1 MEMKELLIILVVVLV
16 VFGAKKLRSV
26 GEDLGHAVRGFKKA
40 MNDGE
45 HEDSAAASSR
55 PQIRGAS
62 ASDAPDAE
70 FPEAKAAPKTEAAAK
85 TERSA

>member
-1 MEMKELLIILVVVLV
+1 MKELLIILVVVLV

-45 HEDSAAASSR
+45 HEETAAASPR
-55 PQIRGAS
+55 QIRT
-62 ASDAPDAE
+62 DAPDAE
-70 FPEAKAAPKTEAAAK
+70 FPEAKATPKAEAAAK

>member
-45 HEDSAAASSR
+45 QEENAAGSPR
-55 PQIRGAS
+55 RQIRGAS

-70 FPEAKAAPKTEAAAK
+70 FPEAKAAPKAEAAAK
-85 TERSA
+85 SERSA

>member
-40 MNDGE
+40 VNEGE
-45 HEDSAAASSR
+45 QEESATR
-55 PQIRGAS
+55 RQIR
-62 ASDAPDAE
+62 SDTPDAE
-70 FPEAKAAPKTEAAAK
+70 FPESKAAPKAEATAK
-85 TERSA
+85 SERSA

>member
-40 MNDGE
+40 VNEGE
-45 HEDSAAASSR
+45 HEDSAPSSAR
-55 PQIRGAS
+55 RQIR
-62 ASDAPDAE
+62 SDSPDAE
-70 FPEAKAAPKTEAAAK
+70 FPEAKAAPKAEAAAK
-85 TERSA
+85 SERSA

>member
-45 HEDSAAASSR
+45 QEDNAASSPR
-55 PQIRGAS
+55 RQIR
-62 ASDAPDAE
+62 SDAPDAD
-70 FPEAKAAPKTEAAAK
+70 FPESKAAPKAEAAAK
-85 TERSA
+85 SERSA

>member
-45 HEDSAAASSR
+45 QEEAATSPR
-55 PQIRGAS
+55 RQIHA
-62 ASDAPDAE
+62 DAPDAE
-70 FPEAKAAPKTEAAAK
+70 FPEAKVAPKAEAAAK
-85 TERSA
+85 TERSV

>member
-40 MNDGE
+40 VNDGE
-45 HEDSAAASSR
+45 QEESAASSPR
-55 PQIRGAS
+55 RHIR
-62 ASDAPDAE
+62 SDAPDAE
-70 FPEAKAAPKTEAAAK
+70 FPEAKAAPKAEAPAK
-85 TERSA
+85 SERSA